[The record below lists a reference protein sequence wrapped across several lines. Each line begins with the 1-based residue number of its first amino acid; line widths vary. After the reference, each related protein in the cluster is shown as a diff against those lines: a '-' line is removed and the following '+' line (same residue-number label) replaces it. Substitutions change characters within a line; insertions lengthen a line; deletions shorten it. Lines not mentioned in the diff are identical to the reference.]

1 MRMVKKQSPKLKVLV
16 VEDDFMVRQVVR
28 DILEQHGANVDIAVN
43 GEEAVQAFRV
53 AWRQQQPYDLLCMDI
68 MMPIMDGQEAL
79 VKIRAVETSL
89 GIRGKDEVKVIMLT
103 ALDDAK
109 TVMKAYYK
117 GGATSYIVKPIEKER
132 LILEMQTLGFLAPA
146 SQSGI

>member
-1 MRMVKKQSPKLKVLV
+1 MSQESNVLLRVLV

-28 DILEQHGANVDIAVN
+28 DILEQYGAIVDIAVN

-53 AWRQQQPYDLLCMDI
+53 AWRKQQPYDLLCMDI
-68 MMPIMDGQEAL
+68 MMPIMDGHEAL
-79 VKIRAVETSL
+79 IKIREVEKTL
-89 GIRGKDEVKVIMLT
+89 GITGPEEVKVIMLS

-132 LILEMQTLGFLAPA
+132 LLLEMKKIGLA
-146 SQSGI
+146 

>member
-1 MRMVKKQSPKLKVLV
+1 MVQESSALLKVLV

-28 DILEQHGANVDIAVN
+28 DILEQYGASVDIAVN
-43 GEEAVQAFRV
+43 GEEAIQAFRV
-53 AWRQQQPYDLLCMDI
+53 ALRKQQPYDLLCMDI
-68 MMPIMDGQEAL
+68 MMPVMDGHEAL
-79 VKIRAVETSL
+79 VKIREVEKSL
-89 GIRGKDEVKVIMLT
+89 GVIGPEEVKVIMLS

-132 LILEMQTLGFLAPA
+132 LLLEMQSIGLIP
-146 SQSGI
+146 

>member
-1 MRMVKKQSPKLKVLV
+1 MKMPKERGLNLRVLV

-28 DILEQHGANVDIAVN
+28 DILEQNGAMVDIAVN

-53 AWRQQQPYDLLCMDI
+53 AWRKQQPYDLLCMDI
-68 MMPIMDGQEAL
+68 MMPRMDGHEAL
-79 VKIRAVETSL
+79 VKIREVEKSI
-89 GIRGKDEVKVIMLT
+89 GIAGPEEVKVIMLT

-132 LILEMQTLGFLAPA
+132 LILEMQSIGLIA
-146 SQSGI
+146 

>member
-1 MRMVKKQSPKLKVLV
+1 MDYKLRALV
-16 VEDDFMVRQVVR
+16 VEDDFMVRQIVR
-28 DILEQHGANVDIAVN
+28 DILEQNGAVVDIAVN

-53 AWRQQQPYDLLCMDI
+53 AWRKQLPYDLLCMDI
-68 MMPIMDGQEAL
+68 MMPVMDGQDAL
-79 VKIRAVETSL
+79 VKIREVEKSL
-89 GIRGKDEVKVIMLT
+89 GIVGPDEVKVIMLT

-132 LILEMQTLGFLAPA
+132 LINEMQAIGLIA
-146 SQSGI
+146 

>member
-1 MRMVKKQSPKLKVLV
+1 MVKGRSATLRILV

-28 DILEQHGANVDIAVN
+28 DILEQYGAIVDIAVN

-53 AWRQQQPYDLLCMDI
+53 AWRKQQPYDLLCMDI
-68 MMPIMDGQEAL
+68 MMPIMDGHEAL
-79 VKIRAVETSL
+79 VKIREVEKSL
-89 GIRGKDEVKVIMLT
+89 GVIGPEEVKVIMLS

-132 LILEMQTLGFLAPA
+132 LILEMQSIGLIP
-146 SQSGI
+146 

>member
-1 MRMVKKQSPKLKVLV
+1 MPTERGSNLRVLV

-28 DILEQHGANVDIAVN
+28 DILEQNGAMVDIAVN

-53 AWRQQQPYDLLCMDI
+53 AWRKQQPYDLLCMDI
-68 MMPIMDGQEAL
+68 MMPRMDGHEAL
-79 VKIRAVETSL
+79 VKIREVEKSI
-89 GIRGKDEVKVIMLT
+89 GIAGPEEVKVIMLT

-132 LILEMQTLGFLAPA
+132 LILEMQSIGLTA
-146 SQSGI
+146 